1 MVQNIYVALT
11 LLIAWGI
18 PQTTQGQNRNYVE
31 LEVLAEQATLI
42 NSGQKWM
49 DALSEAGA
57 DNVRLGQTNRSKR
70 IGIDKRDSSGGRSSY
85 TITGKIN
92 SRNQLL
98 LPAGKYSI
106 RDTAKIKAYIESI
119 RADGAEIA
127 LSPKVAFGLTA
138 KQLVDLHKTL
148 MPVHESS
155 TVGVTPN
162 EILSQIKRTCQTPF
176 YIDPSARE
184 ALQGDYVVQDELKGL
199 SQGTALA
206 AALRPLGLVMAPK
219 RAQGEP
225 VKIFITDTRRVD
237 EHWPVGWPPEKRNSQ
252 TLPKLYERIPVNI
265 QNYTLAATLKA
276 IQGAMEAPF
285 LYDYNSMAR
294 TELDMEQARIN
305 LNAEKMSYL
314 LILNRIVAQVRPRL
328 QYEVRADENGKP
340 FLWFSSR

>member
-1 MVQNIYVALT
+1 MLRTFCIILT
-11 LLIAWGI
+11 LSITWGI
-18 PQTTQGQNRNYVE
+18 PSATQGQNRNYVE
-31 LEVLAEQATLI
+31 LEVLAEQGTLI

-57 DNVRLGQTNRSKR
+57 DNVRLGQTNRSKK
-70 IGIDKRDSSGGRSSY
+70 IGIDKRDSSGGRASY

-92 SRNQLL
+92 SKNELL

-106 RDTAKIKAYIESI
+106 RDTAKIKAYVESI

-148 MPVHESS
+148 MPVYESS
-155 TVGVTPN
+155 TVGVAPN
-162 EILSQIKRTCQTPF
+162 DILRQIKQTCTTPF

-184 ALQGDYVVQDELKGL
+184 ALQGDYVIQDELKGL
-199 SQGTALA
+199 SQGTVLA

-225 VKIFITDTRRVD
+225 VKIFITDSRRVD
-237 EHWPVGWPPEKRNSQ
+237 EHWPVGWPPKTRNSQ
-252 TLPKLYERIPVNI
+252 TLPKLYDRIPVNI
-265 QNYTLAATLKA
+265 QNYTLSATLKA

-294 TELDMEQARIN
+294 TGLVMEQARVN
-305 LNAEKMSYL
+305 LNAEKMSFL

>member
-1 MVQNIYVALT
+1 MLRHLCIALT
-11 LLIAWGI
+11 LLGLWGI
-18 PQTTQGQNRNYVE
+18 PATTQGQNRNYVE
-31 LEVLAEQATLI
+31 LEILAEQGTLI

-57 DNVRLGQTNRSKR
+57 DNVRLGQTNRSKK
-70 IGIDKRDSSGGRSSY
+70 IGINKRDSPDGRSSY

-148 MPVHESS
+148 KPVYETS
-155 TVGVTPN
+155 TVGVAPN
-162 EILSQIKRTCQTPF
+162 EILSQVKRVCQTPF

-184 ALQGDYVVQDELKGL
+184 ALRGDYVVQDELKGL
-199 SQGTALA
+199 SQGTVLA
-206 AALRPLGLVMAPK
+206 AALRPLGLVMAPQ

-237 EHWPVGWPPEKRNSQ
+237 EHWPVGWPPETRNSQ
-252 TLPKLYERIPVNI
+252 TLPQLYERIPVNI
-265 QNYTLAATLKA
+265 QNYTLSATLNA
-276 IQGAMEAPF
+276 IQGAMNAPF
-285 LYDYNSMAR
+285 LYDHNSMAR
-294 TELDMEQARIN
+294 TGLDMEQARVN

>member
-1 MVQNIYVALT
+1 MVQNICVALT

-31 LEVLAEQATLI
+31 LEVLADQATLI

-127 LSPKVAFGLTA
+127 LSPKVAFG
-138 KQLVDLHKTL
+138 
-148 MPVHESS
+148 
-155 TVGVTPN
+155 
-162 EILSQIKRTCQTPF
+162 
-176 YIDPSARE
+176 
-184 ALQGDYVVQDELKGL
+184 
-199 SQGTALA
+199 
-206 AALRPLGLVMAPK
+206 
-219 RAQGEP
+219 
-225 VKIFITDTRRVD
+225 
-237 EHWPVGWPPEKRNSQ
+237 
-252 TLPKLYERIPVNI
+252 
-265 QNYTLAATLKA
+265 
-276 IQGAMEAPF
+276 
-285 LYDYNSMAR
+285 
-294 TELDMEQARIN
+294 
-305 LNAEKMSYL
+305 
-314 LILNRIVAQVRPRL
+314 
-328 QYEVRADENGKP
+328 
-340 FLWFSSR
+340 